1 MLSAKLTEGIR
12 TSHIPEHFEICNKS
26 PPSFSS
32 KMPPPLIMRSMIR
45 GGFYTA
51 ALCTLPALRERHDGL
66 KQIPVD
72 LDAERAALQ
81 LGQALR
87 DGQAEAAA
95 LRMA

>member
-1 MLSAKLTEGIR
+1 
-12 TSHIPEHFEICNKS
+12 
-26 PPSFSS
+26 
-32 KMPPPLIMRSMIR
+32 MIR

-81 LGQALR
+81 IVVADR
-87 DGQAEAAA
+87 
-95 LRMA
+95 